1 MRGIKAAEYYKKNVY
16 MIKFEAKNKY
26 KNMSKKEKK
35 KNRKYQRERY
45 YMSNL
50 NENLKQYQGDYYG

>member
-1 MRGIKAAEYYKKNVY
+1 MSYYWFNREKLLKNAAEYYKKNAD

-35 KNRKYQRERY
+35 KISKGKI
-45 YMSNL
+45 L
-50 NENLKQYQGDYYG
+50 HA